1 MQPIT
6 ATTWGLCSSPSH
18 SWPTWSFYGF
28 RPWVFVPWEFLQIS
42 ISLTLIP
49 GSAPLCVPGE
59 SAASAN
65 AVSPSTAAVNLRCPP
80 SHPSPSSQPVPVPQ
94 FSNFMRAAM
103 QLLDSLYML
112 LLHSVKCNRPQCGF
126 TFLMSIRLQQMAAYF
141 LEYPPRLIS
150 ILWNDISSRSR
161 IFEEKLIFNFRC
173 PAWE

>member
-1 MQPIT
+1 MDSGQEFF
-6 ATTWGLCSSPSH
+6 LS
-18 SWPTWSFYGF
+18 
-28 RPWVFVPWEFLQIS
+28 WEFLQIS
-42 ISLTLIP
+42 ISLTLIS

-80 SHPSPSSQPVPVPQ
+80 SHPSPSSQPVPQ
-94 FSNFMRAAM
+94 FSNFMRNAM

-141 LEYPPRLIS
+141 LEYTPDLIS
-150 ILWNDISSRSR
+150 NMWNNISCRSR
-161 IFEEKLIFNFRC
+161 ICEEKLIFNFRC
-173 PAWE
+173 PA

>member
-6 ATTWGLCSSPSH
+6 ATTWGLCSPPSLRANLEFFMD
-18 SWPTWSFYGF
+18 SGQEFFLS
-28 RPWVFVPWEFLQIS
+28 WEFLQIS
-42 ISLTLIP
+42 ISLTLIS

-80 SHPSPSSQPVPVPQ
+80 SHPSPSSQPVPQ
-94 FSNFMRAAM
+94 FSNFMRNAM

-141 LEYPPRLIS
+141 LEYTPDLIS
-150 ILWNDISSRSR
+150 NMWNNISSRSR
-161 IFEEKLIFNFRC
+161 ICEEELIFNFRC
-173 PAWE
+173 PA

>member
-80 SHPSPSSQPVPVPQ
+80 SHPSPSQPPLLSLNLAISCTSLQCNCLTAFTCYYYTQLSAIDRSVGSLFSCQSGCNRWPRTFLNTLHTWSQPKRKIIFPADPG
-94 FSNFMRAAM
+94 FMKR
-103 QLLDSLYML
+103 
-112 LLHSVKCNRPQCGF
+112 N
-126 TFLMSIRLQQMAAYF
+126 
-141 LEYPPRLIS
+141 
-150 ILWNDISSRSR
+150 
-161 IFEEKLIFNFRC
+161 
-173 PAWE
+173 